1 MLSNQIR
8 RRLLLSK
15 TRYRPWIGQMG
26 DLKLIAGLSKGQAKW
41 AKWAAWGIAAISQVD

>member
-8 RRLLLSK
+8 RRLLLS
-15 TRYRPWIGQMG
+15 RYRQWIGQME